1 MTSERE
7 IKERADKFERRRQG
21 CCSKLM
27 IMIDSLLQNVLG
39 FHDFE
44 IESQYKNLKS
54 ETKKKHR
61 KNEKKFKKRNEYQKA
76 KRLVS

>member
-54 ETKKKHR
+54 ETKKNTEKMK
-61 KNEKKFKKRNEYQKA
+61 KNLKKEMNT
-76 KRLVS
+76 KRLKD